1 MQNRA
6 SIILSFTIIMFYF
19 AKPKSYSP
27 LYLFLSFPFYA
38 KIKRTQVTDRGK
50 PPRFIYLKEG
60 VIYYYRTPG
69 CGSLSVTC
77 LWSVVFSAEVKHLLY
92 IRRKDRHIVA
102 EIKFYIY
109 RLTQIFVC
117 FFSGYQTF
125 WTRLAQ
131 YCLFSMQFIIV
142 LTLFQY
148 LIYTQSR
155 MSRSFK

>member
-60 VIYYYRTPG
+60 YQILLQKAW
-69 CGSLSVTC
+69 LS
-77 LWSVVFSAEVKHLLY
+77 AGVKHLLY

-109 RLTQIFVC
+109 RLTQICLC

-125 WTRLAQ
+125 LDSVGPILS
-131 YCLFSMQFIIV
+131 LFYVVHDGVDFV
-142 LTLFQY
+142 LVLYIHSIRYVKAIQVNLKMY
-148 LIYTQSR
+148 L
-155 MSRSFK
+155 